1 MTETFKASDSESDDY
16 CHSDDSEN
24 MEEYEMLW
32 NGFQDVLD
40 NIRLGTAS
48 EKNRDIINVIE
59 SDKSMVKEPDQVF
72 KIHCQTI
79 RLGSYEIFKKNI
91 YFTRKAIYITEVPE
105 AQYNGIL
112 PKQEYIRKL
121 RESNQYVYDRHHE
134 NSFFHHERKKIT
146 LVIPTDSDNNDGC
159 PNPKI
164 NIKMS
169 DTGVK
174 ETHNFGIT
182 SRLPCKSFPRK
193 SIGGRPPKCRCRL
206 HPCVMFVAIDIK
218 SCQCIQKDLGL
229 EEYKEAGWDFDVTSS
244 NITKNMI
251 TLVTSG
257 INEDGIRNDFGC
269 FYDSKHSMY
278 EDKNH
283 SDDFAKQFFINFYG
297 QQTTK
302 TLDTKVCEDLLDKS
316 KPECPYLVQAKI
328 MFNPDDETNDSM
340 ADDDELDAKVE
351 KITKIQA
358 WIAKSISLS
367 IGMETNDYDGNYKIK
382 QDFQVML
389 KNMQLGEVSKK
400 DAQVLCLIENEER
413 LCFYS
418 GDGIIKF
425 FCPTIRIG
433 SYEFYSR
440 FMFCT
445 SEAIYIEDALNLGI
459 SSKKRITLVFLSR
472 QIKKIEMSSEGIDEP
487 QRKYSPASGI
497 RKERKILYFAIIL
510 NSEGCERIKKDLDLD
525 NEKSKSLD
533 FDVSS
538 KERSKNTISFT
549 VRQEYKYEKRDGRS
563 LKIFKNFYGKKIL
576 LKNTKLAKKH
586 YEKTK
591 PQIIPA
597 DLDLAGESEDVID
610 DGGRSSMDQTKA
622 KKRKI
627 SLIQSDT
634 QNQATTSNSVEKS
647 SGIDFQTYIDDVKG
661 KKLPW
666 EIFGRFMK
674 DLTANDLKKTEALN
688 LVLLQE
694 WKDSLEKI
702 TVLEAENERL
712 ENLNN
717 EAMDVSNVMFQQDD
731 LENNEIKE
739 EIESAD

>member
-1 MTETFKASDSESDDY
+1 M
-16 CHSDDSEN
+16 N
-24 MEEYEMLW
+24 PVR
-32 NGFQDVLD
+32 FQQ
-40 NIRLGTAS
+40 A
-48 EKNRDIINVIE
+48 
-59 SDKSMVKEPDQVF
+59 
-72 KIHCQTI
+72 
-79 RLGSYEIFKKNI
+79 KK
-91 YFTRKAIYITEVPE
+91 R
-105 AQYNGIL
+105 G
-112 PKQEYIRKL
+112 
-121 RESNQYVYDRHHE
+121 
-134 NSFFHHERKKIT
+134 
-146 LVIPTDSDNNDGC
+146 
-159 PNPKI
+159 
-164 NIKMS
+164 
-169 DTGVK
+169 
-174 ETHNFGIT
+174 
-182 SRLPCKSFPRK
+182 
-193 SIGGRPPKCRCRL
+193 
-206 HPCVMFVAIDIK
+206 
-218 SCQCIQKDLGL
+218 
-229 EEYKEAGWDFDVTSS
+229 
-244 NITKNMI
+244 
-251 TLVTSG
+251 
-257 INEDGIRNDFGC
+257 
-269 FYDSKHSMY
+269 SKH
-278 EDKNH
+278 
-283 SDDFAKQFFINFYG
+283 
-297 QQTTK
+297 
-302 TLDTKVCEDLLDKS
+302 
-316 KPECPYLVQAKI
+316 
-328 MFNPDDETNDSM
+328 
-340 ADDDELDAKVE
+340 
-351 KITKIQA
+351 
-358 WIAKSISLS
+358 
-367 IGMETNDYDGNYKIK
+367 
-382 QDFQVML
+382 
-389 KNMQLGEVSKK
+389 
-400 DAQVLCLIENEER
+400 LIENEER

-487 QRKYSPASGI
+487 RRKYSPASGI

-525 NEKSKSLD
+525 NEKSKGLD
-533 FDVSS
+533 FDASS

-661 KKLPW
+661 TKLPW

-694 WKDSLEKI
+694 WKDSLDKI
-702 TVLEAENERL
+702 SVLEAENERL
-712 ENLNN
+712 KNLNN
-717 EAMDVSNVMFQQDD
+717 EALDVSNVMFQHDD
-731 LENNEIKE
+731 PDNIEIKE
-739 EIESAD
+739 ERENAE